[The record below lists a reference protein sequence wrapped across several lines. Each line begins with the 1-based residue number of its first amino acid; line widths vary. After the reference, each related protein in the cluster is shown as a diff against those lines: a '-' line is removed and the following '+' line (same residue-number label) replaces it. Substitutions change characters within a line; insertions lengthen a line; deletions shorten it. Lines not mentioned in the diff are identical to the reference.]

1 MASGS
6 AAWVP
11 AAGELVAERFKLER
25 ELARGGMGSVWRADH
40 VRLGCPVAVKF
51 IDAKGADSEFLRER
65 FQREARA
72 AARLR
77 SRHVVQILDTGVYN
91 GLPYFAMELLEGESL
106 ADRLDARYR
115 LPPGEALDLLSG
127 VAEALTKAARLG
139 IVHRDLKPENLF
151 IVREGDHEFVKV
163 LDFGVAKV
171 RDSDMLDSQ
180 GHTKTGV
187 VVGTPYYMSPEQADG
202 TQRVDHRSD
211 LWSLAVI
218 VYECLTGELPF
229 YSEAFGNLV
238 LKICNGRI
246 PVPSAQN
253 PDLPESFDAWW
264 LRAAS
269 REPEQRFQTPEA
281 FMQSL
286 REALAGM
293 PGVAARAPLAS
304 RPTAD
309 DLGWSGPH
317 SSSVPVDSQPPSS
330 RASASPQSIH
340 DRQSTFTGHTAT
352 DPGVVDRSAARHRLA
367 AVGALAAAAGL
378 LVAVWSTEPSPQTVH
393 VGSMRAP
400 TIEAPPPAEPP
411 PAPEASASAVSKAA
425 PPTTPVG
432 AVPPSPMPPAP
443 TPAPGPLLTP
453 PTPAPASPPPA
464 SPPPPTS
471 GPRFP
476 SGI

>member
-1 MASGS
+1 MATES

-25 ELARGGMGSVWRADH
+25 ELARGGMGAVWRADH

-51 IDAKGADSEFLRER
+51 IDAKGADSAHLRDR

-72 AARLR
+72 AALLR
-77 SRHVVQILDTGVYN
+77 SRHVVQILDTGVYK
-91 GLPYFAMELLEGESL
+91 GLPYFVMELLEGESL
-106 ADRLDARYR
+106 ADRLDARHH
-115 LPPGEALDLLSG
+115 LPPGEALELLSG

-171 RDSDMLDSQ
+171 QDPAMLDSQ

-202 TQRVDHRSD
+202 TQQVDHRSD
-211 LWSLAVI
+211 LWSLGVI
-218 VYECLTGELPF
+218 VFETLTGELPF

-238 LKICNGRI
+238 LKICNGKI
-246 PVPSAQN
+246 PVPSTHN
-253 PDLPESFDAWW
+253 PDLPKSFDAWW
-264 LRAAS
+264 QRAAS
-269 REPEQRFQTPEA
+269 REPEERFQTAGELMQGLRDA
-281 FMQSL
+281 FADESRVVSQRL
-286 REALAGM
+286 RSRLDSAEENS
-293 PGVAARAPLAS
+293 AS
-304 RPTAD
+304 
-309 DLGWSGPH
+309 